1 MLRGKRRLLQAG
13 EATAAADVVVAIATE
28 NNSRT
33 SLPRQPYRLVGAGGA
48 GTESAAD
55 NISAKAAAAAAV
67 AVGGDND
74 EDEDDAS
81 GGADL
86 ATTWSS
92 SRVSVSLWQGELF
105 RQLIALS
112 FTWFAVTCA
121 YYGLAFQA
129 GSLPGS
135 VYVTSSV
142 ISLAD
147 IPGNALYSMLVNRQ
161 QKKTTTT
168 GGGGGGGVGG
178 GGGGGGGSGDQ
189 RRIQVSDC
197 VLRGIQAEMANIYI
211 HTHTS
216 RALFLPRR

>member
-55 NISAKAAAAAAV
+55 NISAKAAAAAA